1 MIIMIIDIIAGS
13 EFVNNHVVIVISGNA
28 TISYCCLHIIMS
40 RLKDLIEDHISLL
53 IHLTSIY

>member
-1 MIIMIIDIIAGS
+1 MITMIIDIIAGS
-13 EFVNNHVVIVISGNA
+13 EFVNNHIIVISGNA

-53 IHLTSIY
+53 THLTSIY